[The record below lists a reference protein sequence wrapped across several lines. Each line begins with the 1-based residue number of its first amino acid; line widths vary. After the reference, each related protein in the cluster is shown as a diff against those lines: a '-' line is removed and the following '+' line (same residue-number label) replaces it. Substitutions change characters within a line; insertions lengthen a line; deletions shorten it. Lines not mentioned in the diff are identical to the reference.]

1 MTMSAASAASM
12 PPSTA
17 EVLLGLVRNHPGE
30 RIALGD
36 IVNGLAER
44 VFGFLLLLCALPNA
58 CGAAAIPGLST
69 VFGLPMAFFA
79 GQMMLGQRRPWLP
92 RQLLARS
99 LARAD
104 FELYIQQALP
114 YLERVMRYVKPRWP
128 RFVSARAERFLGGVC
143 LVLGV
148 VLALPIP
155 GGNLLPGIASALIAL
170 AIVER
175 DGRLAVVGV
184 AMAILSLIVVVLVVT
199 VGVAF
204 LYWLAGH
211 VF

>member
-1 MTMSAASAASM
+1 
-12 PPSTA
+12 
-17 EVLLGLVRNHPGE
+17 
-30 RIALGD
+30 
-36 IVNGLAER
+36 
-44 VFGFLLLLCALPNA
+44 
-58 CGAAAIPGLST
+58 
-69 VFGLPMAFFA
+69 
-79 GQMMLGQRRPWLP
+79 
-92 RQLLARS
+92 
-99 LARAD
+99 
-104 FELYIQQALP
+104 
-114 YLERVMRYVKPRWP
+114 
-128 RFVSARAERFLGGVC
+128 VSARAERFLGGVC